1 VLNFNNYGSATVT
14 AYQSGDSN
22 FNVAPSIMLSAE
34 NFQPNLIRK
43 QFENILFF
51 DNSSKSFISYSWY
64 KDGVLVPSQT
74 AQYFKE
80 NGVLNGSYYAKAM
93 RVDGTVITTCTLS
106 FSPSVEVEFLK
117 IAPNPVRSNSSYKLI
132 TNVDLAKLQN
142 AHVMVFN
149 ILGVQISDKV
159 IGEKIVDMIAPS
171 AEGIYIVKMTLA
183 NGTLFTKNL
192 LVKN

>member
-1 VLNFNNYGSATVT
+1 VNY
-14 AYQSGDSN
+14 
-22 FNVAPSIMLSAE
+22 
-34 NFQPNLIRK
+34 QPNLIRK

-51 DNSSKSFISYSWY
+51 DNSSQSFTSYSWY

-80 NGVLNGSYYAKAM
+80 NGVLNGTYYAKAM
-93 RVDGTVITTCTLS
+93 RANGTVITTCTLS
-106 FSPSVEVEFLK
+106 FSPSVEAEYLI

-132 TNVDLAKLQN
+132 TNVELTKLQN
-142 AHVMVFN
+142 ARVIVFN
-149 ILGVQISDKV
+149 MLGILITDMVIS
-159 IGEKIVDMIAPS
+159 EKTVDMIAPN

-183 NGTLFTKNL
+183 NGAVFTKNL